1 MAWTEESVRRVRAAV
16 PLRWPGNVVVYALSD
31 KKVIAVLGKRML
43 SRAAVAFPVLDN
55 NENPTRRVSTRVVI
69 NPRDLPRS
77 ELVGTYLLSHEIT
90 HVALARTGYGTP
102 AWLQEGLADY
112 VGTRH
117 GDPSIWYLARSSVA
131 RAAKGVDAMPTST
144 YFGDDDPAFDY
155 DLSLAACLS
164 LADRGGDAK
173 LWRFLRALDASAS
186 DENPEGDVDRVL
198 RRHYGFDEAGLAR
211 RAADLLV
218 RRGGS

>member
-1 MAWTEESVRRVRAAV
+1 
-16 PLRWPGNVVVYALSD
+16 VVYAPSERR
-31 KKVIAVLGKRML
+31 VIAQLGKRML

-69 NPRDLPRS
+69 NPKDLPRS

-90 HVALARTGYGTP
+90 HVALARTAYGTP

-112 VGTRH
+112 VATRA
-117 GDPSIWYLARSSVA
+117 GDPSIWYLAPSSVA
-131 RAAKGVDAMPTST
+131 RAGKGVDAMPTST

-155 DLSLAACLS
+155 DLSLAACLV
-164 LADRGGDAK
+164 LAGRGGDAR
-173 LWRFLRALDASAS
+173 LWRFLSALDASADS
-186 DENPEGDVDRVL
+186 AHPEGDADRVL
-198 RRHYGFDEAGLAR
+198 RRSYGFDEAGLAR
-211 RAADLLV
+211 RAARFLV